1 MPIDRRESQTRSGPQ
16 GTPRLHWE
24 WEQWERL
31 SKELSTHTN
40 EWTTV
45 SECVSASTSTH
56 HGPYI
61 LIKIDDVDTNFER
74 GATKRWLYD
83 QLTIVFLLLICLAL
97 LSSAAAASSSS
108 SSSSCCST
116 VALALKSFLALETG
130 WTIFV
135 SDLGIQN
142 ISQVRVSHICMA
154 PESSWGEV
162 IDFEWAASATIS
174 TSSSR
179 YR

>member
-45 SECVSASTSTH
+45 SVWVRVRV
-56 HGPYI
+56 
-61 LIKIDDVDTNFER
+61 LITGHTYWSKLMMLTRTLNEAQRSDDF
-74 GATKRWLYD
+74 
-83 QLTIVFLLLICLAL
+83 TISLRSFSFLHCLAL
-97 LSSAAAASSSS
+97 LSSASAAAASSSS
-108 SSSSCCST
+108 SSSCST